1 MKLRHISHKILA
13 NPFPYICYLTAIIT
27 LLKNIIYICNYD
39 INLDPLLLWGA
50 TATICYFTL
59 ASLFHTKHRIIL
71 FFFYIGESCLRI
83 IFFTQ
88 LLRTNINY
96 EILLISFLAVF
107 YLFSEYH
114 KNHKISYI
122 AALLLIAS
130 AIIHTFIFKIIYYR
144 PLSMLT
150 ENQILFSKV
159 ESYSNLTITSIQLL
173 IASIC
178 SSISLKKMHLKNEA
192 TQKKLEYITCHDILT
207 GLMNRYRAFTF
218 FSSCET
224 RKINEGIEYGIAILD
239 IDDFKQI
246 NDVYGHDA
254 GDAVLKNYTAEL
266 RKRLPLQNKIA
277 RWGGEEFL
285 IIFPKITSETIFELD
300 TIRELLSLTPFHY
313 NGQIIHV
320 TATYGISS
328 SRTFSSA
335 TEVLNDADNH
345 LYIGK
350 QNGKNRLVVS
360 EKF

>member
-1 MKLRHISHKILA
+1 MKVRHLSHKILA
-13 NPFPYICYLTAIIT
+13 NPFPFICFITAAIT
-27 LLKNIIYICNYD
+27 LFKNIIYICNYD
-39 INLDPLLLWGA
+39 TMLDPLLTWGA
-50 TATICYFTL
+50 VSTICYFAL
-59 ASLFHTKHRIIL
+59 ASIFHTKHRIAL
-71 FFFYIGESCLRI
+71 FFFYISESCFRT
-83 IFFTQ
+83 IFFTH
-88 LLRTNINY
+88 LLQTNVNY
-96 EILLISFLAVF
+96 EILPISFLAVF

-114 KNHKISYI
+114 KNHKTLYIFALLFI
-122 AALLLIAS
+122 AA
-130 AIIHTFIFKIIYYR
+130 AIIHTFAFKIIYYK
-144 PLSMLT
+144 PMCILT
-150 ENQILFSKV
+150 ENQILYSKV
-159 ESYSNLTITSIQLL
+159 ESFSNLAITAIDLL

-178 SSISLKKMHLKNEA
+178 SSISLKKMHLKNDA

-239 IDDFKQI
+239 IDDFKKI
-246 NDVYGHDA
+246 NDIYGHDA
-254 GDAVLKNYTAEL
+254 GDAVLKNYTSEL
-266 RKRLPLQNKIA
+266 RRRLPLHNKIA